1 MNFYRKYKNILTF
14 TICFLILVSCK
25 SGITFCEVIK
35 PAKEQFKQRLKSY
48 DSEELYT
55 SWPEIKKQAVENDK
69 FYHNNT
75 TKIKKRVIDSLKLLN
90 EKNFIIVDTEKDY
103 NGRRVDWTYF
113 FFKNKIISAG
123 YAQQDYI
130 KNGEPY
136 AKFVPSI
143 KEETTENLR
152 KNGNEAVGV
161 YSYFNKDSFEN
172 ISGPISFGSYAFIN
186 VTVVINE
193 KVGYYNI
200 APDST
205 GYKVTRRL

>member
-1 MNFYRKYKNILTF
+1 MNIYRNYTKVLLL
-14 TICFLILVSCK
+14 TICLIIVISCK
-25 SGITFCEVIK
+25 SGVTLGEVEK
-35 PAKEQFKQRLKSY
+35 PAKQQFKERLKSY
-48 DSEELYT
+48 ESDELYT

-69 FYHNNT
+69 FYYNNT

-103 NGRRVDWTYF
+103 NGRRVDWSYF

-123 YAQQDYI
+123 YGQQDYM

-143 KEETTENLR
+143 EEETMENLR
-152 KNGNEAVGV
+152 KNGKEAGV
-161 YSYFNKDSFEN
+161 VYNYFNKDSFEN
-172 ISGPISFGSYAFIN
+172 ISGPISFGTYAFIN

-193 KVGYYNI
+193 KVGYYTV

-205 GYKVTRRL
+205 GYKVTRRM